1 MDWGQGVLCLGC
13 GTTCTHLSDVIGLE
27 LESLAGRG
35 DTQEVRLVI
44 ERSSGD
50 LAVVQDPVLQQS
62 LWVGIIAL

>member
-1 MDWGQGVLCLGC
+1 MPYSCLEWATGRRYPN
-13 GTTCTHLSDVIGLE
+13 GGSTHLSDVIGLE

-50 LAVVQDPVLQQS
+50 LAVVQDPVL
-62 LWVGIIAL
+62 